1 MRSAWPEVAVVALL
15 MSLTA
20 CVSPQQ
26 PRCHSGEQLAVE
38 DILYFGQQKPN
49 GVITNE
55 EWARF
60 LQEVVTPRFPG
71 GLTVISDA
79 SGQWLSP
86 NGSLMRESTRILQLV
101 HPDDD
106 AIDALLAKVISEY
119 KTQFNQ
125 ESVLRVKVKA
135 CVAF

>member
-1 MRSAWPEVAVVALL
+1 MKSVWPEAIAVLL

-20 CVSPQQ
+20 CASTQQ

-38 DILYFGQQKPN
+38 DSLYFGQQTRN

-60 LQEVVTPRFPG
+60 LQDVVTPRFPS

-79 SGQWLSP
+79 SGQWLSA
-86 NGSLMRESTRILQLV
+86 NGSLARESTRILQIV
-101 HPDDD
+101 HPDNE
-106 AIDALLAKVISEY
+106 ANDALLAKVISEY
-119 KTQFNQ
+119 KTQFHQ
-125 ESVLRVKVKA
+125 ESVLRVKVGA